1 MASRELVDRYN
12 EDPRSFTDQE
22 AEQVAS
28 IAASTGLEFK
38 RESRPFSKAAF
49 DAADMAAFGMLP
61 NEWRPESR
69 GESVYGETM
78 PDKISGGVGSIGG
91 LFGAAGVGKLLY
103 KGGKAAYG
111 ALRGGG
117 GGTAAAGGG
126 AAAEGE
132 IVRKS
137 AEGIT
142 KTGRG
147 LLPPYEGAGGLV
159 PAPLRLT
166 GRLGLPSR
174 PTPLQLTSGSSIKKS
189 GHGRYLP
196 SDKSSDISMEMGRL
210 SRAADAGDYSA
221 FESLVDL
228 ERQYLSPYATK
239 VDYRRRFGFRGRND
253 LDNPF
258 PF

>member
-1 MASRELVDRYN
+1 MALNWMAARELVDRYN

-22 AEQVAS
+22 AEHVAS

-49 DAADMAAFGMLP
+49 DAADMAAFGLLP

-78 PDKISGGVGSIGG
+78 PDKIFGGVGSIGG

-126 AAAEGE
+126 AAADGE

-142 KTGRG
+142 KTGEHTVRWNATDYNHN
-147 LLPPYEGAGGLV
+147 PIS
-159 PAPLRLT
+159 T
-166 GRLGLPSR
+166 GVYFYR
-174 PTPLQLTSGSSIKKS
+174 LTSGNYFKTRKML
-189 GHGRYLP
+189 YL
-196 SDKSSDISMEMGRL
+196 K
-210 SRAADAGDYSA
+210 
-221 FESLVDL
+221 
-228 ERQYLSPYATK
+228 
-239 VDYRRRFGFRGRND
+239 
-253 LDNPF
+253 
-258 PF
+258 